1 MAFAPLVQRKPC
13 GGKAVGRGPSS
24 IPSAPGAR
32 QQPRC
37 SSAAGFRASE
47 PAVAGAPSASW

>member
-1 MAFAPLVQRKPC
+1 MAFAPLIQRKP

-32 QQPRC
+32 QPPRC

-47 PAVAGAPSASW
+47 PAGTCASW